1 MLYSMS
7 SEDIDTRT
15 RILEATWQLLEQH
28 QGQGVKMSDIAKA
41 VGISRQAVYL
51 HFASRTE
58 LMIATM
64 NYVDEVKGLYE
75 RLNQLQS
82 AQSGAESIDTLVEIW
97 GNYIPEIYG
106 LAKAMLMTK
115 DSDDAMAAAWN
126 NVMGCLRDVC
136 QQTIEMLAQEGK
148 LAAAWSIEQATDMF
162 VTVVSIPNWEQLN
175 KECHW
180 SNEQY
185 INSIKTLLKRTFVA

>member
-1 MLYSMS
+1 MS
-7 SEDIDTRT
+7 SDDLDTRT
-15 RILEATWQLLEQH
+15 RILETTWQLLEEH
-28 QGQGVKMSDIAKA
+28 QGQGVKMSDIARA

-82 AQSGAESIDTLVEIW
+82 VKSGVGLLDKLIEIW
-97 GNYIPEIYG
+97 GKYIPEIYG

-115 DSDDAMAAAWN
+115 DTDEAMGAAWN
-126 NVMGCLRDVC
+126 NSMGCLRDVC
-136 QQTIEMLAQEGK
+136 QQSINMLAQEDK
-148 LAAAWSIEQATDMF
+148 LVAAWSIEEATDMF
-162 VTVVSIPNWEQLN
+162 VTIVSISGWEQLV
-175 KECHW
+175 KECNW

-185 INSIKTLLKRTFVA
+185 INSIKTLLVRTFVA

>member
-1 MLYSMS
+1 MS
-7 SEDIDTRT
+7 SDDLDTRT
-15 RILEATWQLLEQH
+15 RILETTWQLLEQH
-28 QGQGVKMSDIAKA
+28 QGVKMSDIARA

-51 HFASRTE
+51 HFTSRTE

-82 AQSGAESIDTLVEIW
+82 VKSGVELLDKVIEIW

-106 LAKAMLMTK
+106 VAKAMLVTK
-115 DSDDAMAAAWN
+115 DTDEAMAAAWN
-126 NVMGCLRDVC
+126 NSMGCLRDVC
-136 QQTIEMLAQEGK
+136 QQTIDMLAQEGK
-148 LAAAWSIEQATDMF
+148 LASAWSTKEATDMF
-162 VTVVSIPNWEQLN
+162 VTVVSITGWEQLV

-185 INSIKTLLKRTFVA
+185 INKIKSLLKQTFVA

>member
-1 MLYSMS
+1 MS
-7 SEDIDTRT
+7 SDDLDTRT
-15 RILEATWQLLEQH
+15 RILETTWQLLEEH
-28 QGQGVKMSDIAKA
+28 QGQGVKMSDIARA

-82 AQSGAESIDTLVEIW
+82 VKSGVGLLDKLIEIW
-97 GNYIPEIYG
+97 GKYIPEIYG

-115 DSDDAMAAAWN
+115 DTDEAMGAAWN
-126 NVMGCLRDVC
+126 NSMGCLRDVC
-136 QQTIEMLAQEGK
+136 QQVINTLAQEGR
-148 LAAAWSIEQATDMF
+148 LASTWSIEEATDMF
-162 VTVVSIPNWEQLN
+162 MAIISISDWEQLV
-175 KECHW
+175 KECNW
-180 SNEQY
+180 PNEQY
-185 INSIKTLLKRTFVA
+185 INRIQILLKRTFVA

>member
-1 MLYSMS
+1 MS
-7 SEDIDTRT
+7 SEDMDTRT
-15 RILEATWQLLEQH
+15 RILEATWRLLEQH
-28 QGQGVKMSDIAKA
+28 QGQGVKMSDIARA

-75 RLNQLQS
+75 RLNRLES
-82 AQSGAESIDTLVEIW
+82 AQSGAESMDTLVEIW

-115 DSDDAMAAAWN
+115 DSDAAMAAAWN
-126 NVMGCLRDVC
+126 NSMGCLRDVC
-136 QQTIEMLAQEGK
+136 QQTIEMLAREGK
-148 LAAAWSIEQATDMF
+148 LVPAWSIADATDLF
-162 VTVVSIPNWEQLN
+162 VTVVSISNWEQLN

-185 INSIKTLLKRTFVA
+185 IECIKILLKRTFVA